1 MRRGLPAIDNT
12 VDAINVY
19 AERQTLDVFARHGVL
34 SEGEALARR
43 EVALVNYA
51 TQGHIEAVTMLKIA
65 RQTILPACARYSAVL
80 AQAAADCRQAGVAAP
95 AQTAMLR
102 TLNRRM
108 HECRIALDALDGAV
122 DRTSGGSALERAC
135 AHRDAVRPRMERL
148 RDCVDALERIVD
160 KACWPLPSYGEML
173 FRIV

>member
-1 MRRGLPAIDNT
+1 
-12 VDAINVY
+12 
-19 AERQTLDVFARHGVL
+19 
-34 SEGEALARR
+34 
-43 EVALVNYA
+43 
-51 TQGHIEAVTMLKIA
+51 MLKIA

-135 AHRDAVRPRMERL
+135 AHRDVVRPRMEQL